1 MRLSVIVPAALF
13 GLLPLAC
20 GGSEPD
26 PNDPSQAQNQYG
38 GGQYQPQG
46 GQYQQGQQTGYP
58 QQGQTGYPQQGQTG
72 YPQQGGTTQPGA
84 VPGAQP
90 AAGGGSATPV
100 APAMAGA
107 ATPVLTA
114 MAAAE
119 VQGMQPEGGAFA
131 AQFQPGQTFEQPF
144 NMQGGKCYAVIG
156 VGLGITELDIQ
167 IVAQQPPLPAVVL
180 SQDNTTG
187 SNATLGGKGACFKN
201 PLPIGGPAKVIL
213 KATGGQGIG
222 VAQIY
227 VK

>member
-1 MRLSVIVPAALF
+1 MRLSVIVPAALL

-46 GQYQQGQQTGYP
+46 GQYQQP
-58 QQGQTGYPQQGQTG
+58 
-72 YPQQGGTTQPGA
+72 GGTQPGGYQQPGGTQPG

-90 AAGGGSATPV
+90 AAGGSSATPV
-100 APAMAGA
+100 APAMAAA
-107 ATPVLTA
+107 ATPVMA
-114 MAAAE
+114 GIAAAE
-119 VQGMQPEGGAFA
+119 AQGMQAEGGPFA
-131 AQFQPGQTFEQPF
+131 GQFQAGQTLEQPF
-144 NMQGGKCYAVIG
+144 NLQAGKCYAVVG

-167 IVAQQPPLPAVVL
+167 IVAHQPPLPAVNL
-180 SQDNTTG
+180 AQDSSTG
-187 SNATLGGKGACFKN
+187 SNATLGGKGQCFKN
-201 PLPIGGPAKVIL
+201 PLPLGGPAKVIL
-213 KATGGQGIG
+213 KATAGSGIG